1 MSDATVQQCF
11 EYAASAPEM
20 QLDQLLTRAED
31 S

>member
-1 MSDATVQQCF
+1 VQQCF

-20 QLDQLLTRAED
+20 QMDQLLTRAED